1 MYLFQAEDFANYAGE
16 FDYAV
21 LLSDIAELMDVY
33 LEKSG
38 MLAAITDLPDLTLIP
53 AVLDKLSVIIPV
65 MEKLKTIDMER

>member
-1 MYLFQAEDFANYAGE
+1 M
-16 FDYAV
+16 